1 MLLATQI
8 DNISIWV
15 SVLKVA
21 VPLVGLAMSVF
32 HAGIIA
38 RNIDAAD
45 FWRSSIG
52 LIEGDPDFWEYTES
66 GNLVQG
72 TDNGRATR
80 QAQQPLRLS
89 QLPGF
94 INFIKK
100 LHPNPIF
107 GFWLPLLIFILWLL
121 TLIWGCVQLWTVHF
135 KGGFPEKSSIFLG
148 A

>member
-1 MLLATQI
+1 M
-8 DNISIWV
+8 
-15 SVLKVA
+15 KVA

-38 RNIDAAD
+38 RNIDAD

-52 LIEGDPDFWEYTES
+52 LIEGNPDFWEYTES

-94 INFIKK
+94 INFIK
-100 LHPNPIF
+100 HPNPIF
-107 GFWLPLLIFILWLL
+107 GFWLPLLIFIGCSRSFGVAFSYGQY
-121 TLIWGCVQLWTVHF
+121 TL
-135 KGGFPEKSSIFLG
+135 KGGSQKNLRFFWVLKGGWGSNEQY
-148 A
+148 